1 MTVTQLDSESETS
14 QRGTSVVVGADG
26 NPVVFGHRSS
36 EQDLRISTCSNAT
49 CTSSATSTVDSTG
62 NSKGYSAA
70 LIGADNNPVIAYFD
84 SGSPPA
90 IKVAACSDST
100 CTSAT
105 VTQLGSVNPS
115 GTWVSI
121 VLGADNN
128 PVIAY
133 ANAHSDVAKVMV
145 VACSNATCT
154 SSTVTEVWEGEGFET
169 TEPHGGWVS
178 IALGANDNPLITF
191 YAGGESGGLHVI
203 GCGNATCTSV
213 TRDRNLIAS
222 GRYGRQTSV
231 AIGAGAL
238 PEGYNDR
245 PIVSYEN
252 SSDSALY
259 VGVCDS
265 TCMLFTPDTALGAVV
280 RQDPVN
286 PPGFRGTQIAIGT
299 DDKPVVVFTDS
310 GGNVSI
316 AECDAWDCST
326 GATISTI
333 TDSGRG
339 GSVSLAI
346 RDSDNARIITYID
359 DAPGQLQL
367 KIAVLSA
374 P

>member
-1 MTVTQLDSESETS
+1 
-14 QRGTSVVVGADG
+14 
-26 NPVVFGHRSS
+26 
-36 EQDLRISTCSNAT
+36 
-49 CTSSATSTVDSTG
+49 
-62 NSKGYSAA
+62 
-70 LIGADNNPVIAYFD
+70 
-84 SGSPPA
+84 
-90 IKVAACSDST
+90 
-100 CTSAT
+100 
-105 VTQLGSVNPS
+105 
-115 GTWVSI
+115 
-121 VLGADNN
+121 
-128 PVIAY
+128 
-133 ANAHSDVAKVMV
+133 MV

-178 IALGANDNPLITF
+178 ITLNHSNNPLITF

-213 TRDRNLIAS
+213 TRDRNLLAS

-231 AIGAGAL
+231 ATGAD
-238 PEGYNDR
+238 DR
-245 PIVSYEN
+245 PIVSYASEADN
-252 SSDSALY
+252 TLY
-259 VGVCDS
+259 VGVCDL
-265 TCMLFTPDTALGAVV
+265 TCNLFTPDTGLGAVV

-310 GGNVSI
+310 GGNVGI

-359 DAPGQLQL
+359 DAPGQL